1 MSNTATVLPVWETA
15 ATTEDEI
22 LELLLGMS
30 DVSPRC
36 LRNLAKV
43 ILRMIRGKKIR
54 KKDILRLSFSALEI
68 ILCYFSCPSPGLSF
82 FLEELAKKLR
92 KKMGW

>member
-1 MSNTATVLPVWETA
+1 MSNTATVFPVWETGV
-15 ATTEDEI
+15 TKDEI
-22 LELLLGMS
+22 LELLLTIY
-30 DVSPRC
+30 DVSSNC

-54 KKDILRLSFSALEI
+54 KKDLLRLSFSALEI
-68 ILCYFSCPSPGLSF
+68 IFCYFSCPFPGLSF